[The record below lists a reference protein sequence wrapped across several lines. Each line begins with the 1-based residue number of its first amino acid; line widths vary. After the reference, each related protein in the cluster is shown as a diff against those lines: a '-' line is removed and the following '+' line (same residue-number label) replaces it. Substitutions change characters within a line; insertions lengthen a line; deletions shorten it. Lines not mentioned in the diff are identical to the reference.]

1 MSDAAGQ
8 ATDRLEPLR
17 TTKLLLQL
25 AALRDVLDEHD
36 HLLGAGH
43 ASDVHPPPGD
53 PAVLAEVP
61 LLEPVAVDLVR
72 QELRL
77 QLAIDAD
84 VVGMRHLLPV
94 HATELILVVA
104 DHALVRGVRLDHAS
118 IRVGHRRADG
128 RRLEDRPEPQLAL
141 AQGNLGAQPVADVD
155 GDPHHADD
163 LAALVAVGHLAD
175 QVLDVLLDDWTAG
188 LEHRAVGTLPPGGL
202 NRLAQVGVGAAEDL
216 LLRPGEMQRTG
227 RVHEQV
233 AAAPIF
239 DEE

>member
-1 MSDAAGQ
+1 M
-8 ATDRLEPLR
+8 
-17 TTKLLLQL
+17 
-25 AALRDVLDEHD
+25 
-36 HLLGAGH
+36 
-43 ASDVHPPPGD
+43 HPPPGD

-61 LLEPVAVDLVR
+61 LLEPVALDLVR

-141 AQGNLGAQPVADVD
+141 AQGDLGAQPIADVD
-155 GDPHHADD
+155 GDPNHADD
-163 LAALVAVGHLAD
+163 LAAVVAVGHLAD
-175 QVLDVLLDDWTAG
+175 QVFDVLLDDGAAG

-202 NRLAQVGVGAAEDL
+202 NRLASGRRRCGRGSPPV
-216 LLRPGEMQRTG
+216 TG
-227 RVHEQV
+227 GVHEQV
-233 AAAPIF
+233 APAPIF
-239 DEE
+239 DEEQVGRALDEGAKEPDLLGGGCVRRHSGRTLRRLRVSFGTVA